1 MERIITQST
10 GYQSSSRPGFIR
22 LNGGGGTYSSDTLRL
37 AHWAQSRVPSGILDW
52 YMTRHTVPQ
61 TITNEYYIIDNNR
74 DHTNREHTNRE
85 HTNREHNIN
94 TEINNELCNEGL
106 NILDDANQ
114 EGYDEDKYVKL
125 CNIFKKLYALPN
137 N

>member
-22 LNGGGGTYSSDTLRL
+22 LSGGGGTYSSDTLRL
-37 AHWAQSRVPSGILDW
+37 AHWAQSRVPSGIVDW
-52 YMTRHTVPQ
+52 YMARHTVPQ
-61 TITNEYYIIDNNR
+61 TITNEYYIIDNNAEY
-74 DHTNREHTNRE
+74 N
-85 HTNREHNIN
+85 NREHNIN

>member
-22 LNGGGGTYSSDTLRL
+22 LSGGGGTYSSDTLRL

-61 TITNEYYIIDNNR
+61 TITNEYYIIDN
-74 DHTNREHTNRE
+74 
-85 HTNREHNIN
+85 NREHNIN